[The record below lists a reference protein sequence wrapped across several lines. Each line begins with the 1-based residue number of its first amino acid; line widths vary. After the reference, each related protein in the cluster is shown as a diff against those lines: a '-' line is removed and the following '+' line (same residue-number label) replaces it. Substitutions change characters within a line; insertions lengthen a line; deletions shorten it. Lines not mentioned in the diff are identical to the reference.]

1 MLEPNSGCEIFI
13 FFLQKHCNYCTALL
27 QDLENYNNL
36 FTTDDLVNFETE
48 RTPHDYADSSGEM
61 DEESRSQEGTTNF
74 EEYVPK
80 KKRTKDTRPD
90 EAFTVMGTA
99 SDAIA
104 SKQEKDCYS
113 ALGEYVAAEIPERNA
128 WCTMSGLNV
137 SIPVHC

>member
-61 DEESRSQEGTTNF
+61 EEERRSQEGATILKYLF
-74 EEYVPK
+74 LREREQ
-80 KKRTKDTRPD
+80 KRRVLMKHSQSWEQPAMPSHPNKRKTVTVLLANTLRLRSQNAMPD
-90 EAFTVMGTA
+90 VQCPA
-99 SDAIA
+99 
-104 SKQEKDCYS
+104 
-113 ALGEYVAAEIPERNA
+113 
-128 WCTMSGLNV
+128 
-137 SIPVHC
+137 